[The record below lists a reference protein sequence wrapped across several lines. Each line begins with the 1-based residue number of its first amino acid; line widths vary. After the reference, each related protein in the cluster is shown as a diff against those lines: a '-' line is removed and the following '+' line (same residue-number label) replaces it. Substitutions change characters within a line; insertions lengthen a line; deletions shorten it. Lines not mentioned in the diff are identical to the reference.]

1 MQIKSLLIVLLCSY
15 GFAQEVFVQKDIINY
30 FNEKNPFYYEKVGDI
45 YIKEYNEIF
54 YKGAFDIKLDA
65 KYEKKEYPLSTSE
78 FTKAGLRQSLGNG
91 VEFSAA
97 YRKATGT
104 QEYNNIKTSKKGE
117 AIVNLHL
124 PVFNIINSIS
134 KNQKNLSLAQQKT
147 KIAKLQSQDKI
158 IKFYLDVS
166 KLYYKLLLHKEL
178 LQANRELLNK
188 AYINFAF
195 IDKSIQTG
203 KLPQIALTE
212 IESEIINRKQRVVLT
227 NMQFQKV
234 FYSFLQ
240 YLNISKKDFDAKYTL
255 SELPKQSSLELLQD
269 QAVQTAFKNSL
280 LLKALHVKEKE
291 ITIKQKYNE
300 VKKYPKLDVN
310 FYGVYDLQYK
320 EGYKATFDFNLPLQR
335 SSYKGQKGAYTK
347 ETLLL
352 QNRIALQKSK
362 LRTAIITVLQEIKT
376 KKEIIN
382 LAKKEVTLKQKVEDA
397 QRRRYK
403 LGIGNL
409 LTLNQ
414 REIITLQAKQK
425 LLSEYYKLIEKELEL
440 KYILREPL

>member
-1 MQIKSLLIVLLCSY
+1 M
-15 GFAQEVFVQKDIINY
+15 
-30 FNEKNPFYYEKVGDI
+30 
-45 YIKEYNEIF
+45 
-54 YKGAFDIKLDA
+54 
-65 KYEKKEYPLSTSE
+65 
-78 FTKAGLRQSLGNG
+78 
-91 VEFSAA
+91 
-97 YRKATGT
+97 
-104 QEYNNIKTSKKGE
+104 
-117 AIVNLHL
+117 
-124 PVFNIINSIS
+124 
-134 KNQKNLSLAQQKT
+134 
-147 KIAKLQSQDKI
+147 
-158 IKFYLDVS
+158 
-166 KLYYKLLLHKEL
+166 
-178 LQANRELLNK
+178 
-188 AYINFAF
+188 
-195 IDKSIQTG
+195 
-203 KLPQIALTE
+203 PQIALTE

-255 SELPKQSSLELLQD
+255 PELPKQSSLELLQD